1 MIKPGKI
8 DFNSLSPEILEQLN
22 NIDDIDLARIKA
34 LYENTPEVAD
44 SNNPKSIIDDPERP
58 GKLIQCTHEIVF
70 TVTARVLE
78 ENLKGE
84 IVGEKEVSIKTYHI
98 PVPIDK
104 DYNNYMATFFKYLE
118 DKMIETI
125 DHSNEISKEK
135 EI

>member
-1 MIKPGKI
+1 MINPGKI
-8 DFNSLSPEILEQLN
+8 DFNNLSPEILEQLN
-22 NIDDIDLARIKA
+22 NIDDIDLTRIKA
-34 LYENTPEVAD
+34 SYDNTPG
-44 SNNPKSIIDDPERP
+44 SHINNAESIIDDPERP

-104 DYNNYMATFFKYLE
+104 DYNNYMSTFFKYLE

-125 DHSNEISKEK
+125 DHSNETSKEK

>member
-1 MIKPGKI
+1 MINPGKI
-8 DFNSLSPEILEQLN
+8 DFNNLSPEILEQLN

-34 LYENTPEVAD
+34 SYDNTPGID
-44 SNNPKSIIDDPERP
+44 TNNSSPVIDDPERP

-104 DYNNYMATFFKYLE
+104 DYSSYMSTFFKYLE

-125 DHSNEISKEK
+125 DHSNETSKEK
-135 EI
+135 TI

>member
-1 MIKPGKI
+1 MINPGKI
-8 DFNSLSPEILEQLN
+8 DFNNLSPEILEQLN

-34 LYENTPEVAD
+34 SYDNTPGVD
-44 SNNPKSIIDDPERP
+44 TNNTSPIIDDPERP

-84 IVGEKEVSIKTYHI
+84 IIGEKEVCIKTYHI

-104 DYNNYMATFFKYLE
+104 DYNNYMSTFFKYLE

-125 DHSNEISKEK
+125 DHSNDTSKEK
-135 EI
+135 AI

>member
-1 MIKPGKI
+1 MINPGKI
-8 DFNSLSPEILEQLN
+8 DFNNLSPEILEQLN

-34 LYENTPEVAD
+34 SYDNIPGDNT
-44 SNNPKSIIDDPERP
+44 NNSSPIIDDPERP

-104 DYNNYMATFFKYLE
+104 DYKNYMTTFFKYLE

-125 DHSNEISKEK
+125 DHSNETSKEK

>member
-1 MIKPGKI
+1 MINPGKI
-8 DFNSLSPEILEQLN
+8 DFNNLSPEILEQLN
-22 NIDDIDLARIKA
+22 NIDDSDLARIKA
-34 LYENTPEVAD
+34 SYDNIPGAD
-44 SNNPKSIIDDPERP
+44 TNNSNPIIDDPERP

-84 IVGEKEVSIKTYHI
+84 IIGEKEVSIKTYHI

-104 DYNNYMATFFKYLE
+104 DYNNYMSTFFKYLE

-125 DHSNEISKEK
+125 DHSNDTSKEK
-135 EI
+135 AI

>member
-1 MIKPGKI
+1 MPNPGKI
-8 DFNSLSPEILEQLN
+8 DFNNLSPEILDQLN
-22 NIDDIDLARIKA
+22 NIDDIDLSRIKA
-34 LYENTPEVAD
+34 SYETTPNSTESV
-44 SNNPKSIIDDPERP
+44 IDDPERP

-125 DHSNEISKEK
+125 DHSNETSKEK
-135 EI
+135 DI